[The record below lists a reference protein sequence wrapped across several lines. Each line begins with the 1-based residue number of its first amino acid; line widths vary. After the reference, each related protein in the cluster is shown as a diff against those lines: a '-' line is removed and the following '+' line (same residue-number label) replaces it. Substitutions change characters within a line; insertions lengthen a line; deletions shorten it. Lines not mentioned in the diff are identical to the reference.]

1 MKSKSG
7 WSKEFKGEGA
17 LKMGLVFLNP
27 FLAFLYSLRKLNTKS
42 SYLTIF
48 VVNVLFGISFSVS
61 NISDDVNTADG
72 VVYRAKFESIA
83 KMSFQQY
90 WNGLEGFF
98 TFDDGKKDY
107 FFETISFII
116 TRFTDNYH
124 FLFGAVAVIFSYFSL
139 KSLKHFTSENKF
151 DASLSSYI
159 LLYIFCINQIF
170 NINGMRFWLA
180 GAIAVFL
187 FFKVFIDKKNIFF
200 LGFLFLPFIHG
211 TFWILIAVILI
222 FLLCKNFHKTT
233 VVLFVLSFVLSS
245 ISLELARENA
255 FFLPPFLQKVV
266 LSYTDEN
273 YVKEL
278 SQGSGFAWVAQLFK
292 SLGYYYINL
301 LVFLLIQNAK
311 VILKDPKTSLLYR
324 FLIFFMV
331 FVNLVMPIP
340 SMGNRYILLAYPI
353 IAYLWLIYFKGRKYK
368 TILYLFP
375 IVFFLNIYS
384 QLLLYKMVTGIYFFI
399 APSLY
404 TIFEYLS

>member
-7 WSKEFKGEGA
+7 WSKEVKGEGA
-17 LKMGLVFLNP
+17 LKMGLVFFNP
-27 FLAFLYSLRKLNTKS
+27 LLAFLYSLKKLNTKS
-42 SYLTIF
+42 SYVTIF

-61 NISDDVNTADG
+61 NVSDDINTADG
-72 VVYRAKFESIA
+72 VVYRAKFENIA
-83 KMSFQQY
+83 KMSYQQY
-90 WNGLEGFF
+90 WKGLQGFF

-116 TRFTDNYH
+116 TRFTNNYH
-124 FLFGAVAVIFSYFSL
+124 FLFGVVAVIFSFFSL
-139 KSLKHFTSENKF
+139 KSLKYFTSENKF

-211 TFWILIAVILI
+211 TFWILIAVVLI
-222 FLLCKNFHKTT
+222 FLLCKNFHKST
-233 VVLFVLSFVLSS
+233 VVLFLLSFVFSS
-245 ISLELARENA
+245 ISLELARQNA

-278 SQGSGFAWVAQLFK
+278 SQGSGFAWVAKLFK

-311 VILKDPKTSLLYR
+311 NILNDPKTSLLYR
-324 FLIFFMV
+324 FLIFYMV

-340 SMGNRYILLAYPI
+340 SMGNRYILLAYPL
-353 IAYLWLIYFKGRKYK
+353 IAYLWLIYFKDRKHK

-399 APSLY
+399 APSFY